1 MKISTRTRYGMRA
14 MACLAQHYGQ
24 GPCSVRE
31 MAQANGLPVKYL
43 EQLCGTLKNAGLLKS
58 VRGAG
63 GGYVLARPPEQIRLV
78 EVFEALEGALAP
90 VRCLENGK
98 PCRRRGNCLTR
109 GIWEHLADVMRG
121 ALEEQ
126 TLADVL
132 SGAKAELTSVK

>member
-14 MACLAQHYGQ
+14 MACLAQHYGE
-24 GPCSVRE
+24 GPVSVRE
-31 MAQANGLPVKYL
+31 MAEANALPVKYL
-43 EQLCGTLKNAGLLKS
+43 EQLCGTLKSAGLLKS

-63 GGYVLARPPEQIRLV
+63 GGYVLARPPGQIRLS
-78 EVFEALEGALAP
+78 EIFEALEGALTP
-90 VRCLENGK
+90 VKCTEDGQ

-109 GIWEHLADVMRG
+109 GIWERLAQVMRG

-132 SGAKAELTSVK
+132 SGAQAELTSTQ